1 MHRHLVFLPVMPH
14 AMPHAECRVPVPV
27 EYVRVCQMNV
37 SNVTDERCVE
47 CVECGVWSV
56 EWSHE
61 SQGGGEDEIGGSA
74 SASARDTIRYDTI
87 RYDGWELGVAEA
99 RHMGW
104 WSVVGMKCGG
114 AKCGGG
120 GGRNDDSG
128 GYGGENRMELETKTT
143 PRIHESTT
151 DPKRP
156 DLSHLFPRL
165 FETAVAF
172 PRDPTQLSP
181 SSFQIAVPFLR
192 SITRRSSSWTSDFL
206 LNVEV
211 RFLVH
216 ATPRH
221 AAFPFPSSSPRH
233 LRRDPPAG

>member
-1 MHRHLVFLPVMPH
+1 MK
-14 AMPHAECRVPVPV
+14 
-27 EYVRVCQMNV
+27 
-37 SNVTDERCVE
+37 
-47 CVECGVWSV
+47 SV
-56 EWSHE
+56 E
-61 SQGGGEDEIGGSA
+61 A
-74 SASARDTIRYDTI
+74 PAPAPATRYDTNTI

-206 LNVEV
+206 LNVEA

-233 LRRDPPAG
+233 LRRDPPAGYVRSLVDRPYHGFYPVEELADGVLLRVRG